1 MKVSIHWQDAIL
13 INIYV
18 PNSRASKCMKHDIL
32 RGRNR
37 QRNSNSWILHMT
49 YSVMDRTRQKNHQI
63 EDLNIS
69 INQLELIDIYIT
81 FHPTMIE
88 YTFFS
93 SAPEAFRRTDH
104 ELGHKMNLNK
114 FY

>member
-1 MKVSIHWQDAIL
+1 MTYLEGEIDNATVIVGYFIFIFSNTSVIQ
-13 INIYV
+13 NISY
-18 PNSRASKCMKHDIL
+18 S
-32 RGRNR
+32 
-37 QRNSNSWILHMT
+37 

-63 EDLNIS
+63 EDLNIT
-69 INQLELIDIYIT
+69 INQLELRDIYIT
-81 FHPTMIE
+81 FHPTMVE

-93 SAPEAFRRTDH
+93 SAPVAFRRTDH